1 MGRRRIT
8 AAVLLVAGLAAAPA
22 FAQTFEGAVTAKL
35 MPDGG
40 REPMDVQYL
49 LRQGVMRMEM
59 NRGESAAVMIVD
71 PTAKTSY
78 MLMPQRKMYM
88 VMPMMQGAA
97 AETQRPAPDVV
108 RTGRK
113 ERIAGYECEHWLV
126 KDATGDVDACVAT
139 GLGAFAMGNAGRE
152 PSWMGVFREQRG
164 FPLKVSKAGT
174 GTMMEVTKIEP
185 KRLDAALFAP
195 PADYKKVEMPA
206 GMPIA
211 PRQR

>member
-1 MGRRRIT
+1 MRHGMLV
-8 AAVLLVAGLAAAPA
+8 AAVTLLAAVAVSPA
-22 FAQTFEGAVTAKL
+22 AAQTFEGAVTAKL
-35 MPDGG
+35 HPEGG

-49 LRQGVMRMEM
+49 LRQGVVRMEM
-59 NRGESAAVMIVD
+59 QRGEAAVMIID
-71 PTAKTSY
+71 PTAKASY
-78 MLMPQRKMYM
+78 MLMPQRRVYM
-88 VMPMMQGAA
+88 VMPMGQGTG
-97 AETQRPAPDVV
+97 AEAKRPAPDVV

-113 ERIAGYECEHWLV
+113 EKIAGYECEHWLV

-139 GLGAFAMGNAGRE
+139 GLGAFAMGAPGRE
-152 PSWMGVFREQRG
+152 ASWSGIFREHRG

-174 GTMMEVTKIEP
+174 TMMEVTKIEP

-195 PADYKKVEMPA
+195 PADYQKMEMPS